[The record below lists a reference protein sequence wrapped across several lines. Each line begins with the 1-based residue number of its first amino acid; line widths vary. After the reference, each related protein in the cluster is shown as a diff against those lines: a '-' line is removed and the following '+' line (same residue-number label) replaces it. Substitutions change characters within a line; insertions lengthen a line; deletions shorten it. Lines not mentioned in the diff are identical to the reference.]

1 MQTLYTTNLAMIRSP
16 RKLKI
21 FNIDHA
27 WHTGAIQGTSR
38 DKLYQEQGLESLSDS
53 RWSRKLAFFNKII
66 NNLSQAYLTAYL
78 NLSISYC
85 LFHLPYITPEYH
97 VKIFLGIYYVERKTF
112 KIYFIET
119 ASMSLTN
126 KMQKLKN

>member
-53 RWSRKLAFFNKII
+53 RWYRKLAFFNKII
-66 NNLSQAYLTAYL
+66 NNISQAYLTAYL
-78 NLSISYC
+78 NNNIPPSLYNTRISC
-85 LFHLPYITPEYH
+85 QN
-97 VKIFLGIYYVERKTF
+97 IFRNILCRT
-112 KIYFIET
+112 
-119 ASMSLTN
+119 
-126 KMQKLKN
+126 KNF